1 MKFYTVTEFK
11 AKATGIISEIER
23 TQEEI
28 IVTKNG
34 KPTVLV
40 RLIDEGE
47 FQLAPKKKGIK
58 RAKGQRKKKA

>member
-47 FQLAPKKKGIK
+47 FQLVPNKKGIK
-58 RAKGQRKKKA
+58 RAKGQRTKKA

>member
-47 FQLAPKKKGIK
+47 FQLGPNKKGIK

>member
-40 RLIDEGE
+40 RLIDERE
-47 FQLAPKKKGIK
+47 FQLVPKKKDIK
-58 RAKGQRKKKA
+58 RGGKQRKKKA

>member
-47 FQLAPKKKGIK
+47 FQLVPNKKGIK

>member
-47 FQLAPKKKGIK
+47 FQLVPKKKGIK

>member
-40 RLIDEGE
+40 RLIDERE
-47 FQLAPKKKGIK
+47 FQLVPKKKDIK
-58 RAKGQRKKKA
+58 RGRKQRKKKA